1 MNRDWISR
9 HRLRIECVGV
19 ACFGNGQD
27 HDFLFVRRNVCGS
40 NFLFNTTFSTFF
52 TFTSHPHSILPSDE
66 GKGEG
71 LQVNFNQDAVL
82 DAMPHHVWIAP
93 STSQKIEYFNHRWY
107 EYTGL
112 DQHQCKDG
120 GASAIHPDD
129 LELLTSITL
138 KAQTFNH
145 SYSVDVRIR
154 GHNGAYRW
162 FRVRGA
168 PTYEDDH
175 ISAWVGT
182 NTDIDESHRMRDE
195 LEMTHA
201 RLARLQAITTKLA
214 MALTTADVTAVF
226 VHEVVPFLKAHSGML
241 ALLEDDGQR
250 LRTLE
255 QSGYRALGDQMI
267 EQRGHVVNLKDPW
280 PICTCFRQAK
290 PLLIESQVAFVR
302 AFPNLSEPLRQSGV
316 QSVANLPLI
325 SEARPI
331 GVMNLNFDQTTI
343 FTPERLEFMTTVANL
358 IAQALDRARLYDDQ
372 RDQAVMLEQRVQ
384 ERTRELESHKQELEA
399 FVYTVSHDLRVP
411 LHKLLLSSE
420 LLTDAIA
427 GKYSENATWLVEGIE
442 SGVHRMDQLIRD
454 LLHLSR
460 AGRSLENAV
469 RVNLGETI
477 DRVIG
482 ELEPTIQARGVL
494 VHRAESWPEV
504 TYPQTELYQIVLN
517 LLCNAVRFAGHASRP
532 EVRVAWVLEGVSIV
546 FSIEDNGAGIPETQ
560 RGRVFELFAKLDPSG
575 FGTGVGLAIVK
586 RIAERHGGGIE
597 VDESPL
603 GGARFRVRIPQQD
616 LTRIGSFAEA

>member
-1 MNRDWISR
+1 
-9 HRLRIECVGV
+9 
-19 ACFGNGQD
+19 
-27 HDFLFVRRNVCGS
+27 
-40 NFLFNTTFSTFF
+40 
-52 TFTSHPHSILPSDE
+52 
-66 GKGEG
+66 
-71 LQVNFNQDAVL
+71 LQFNFNQHAVL

-93 STSQKIEYFNHRWY
+93 STGQKIEYFNRHWY

-112 DQHQCKDG
+112 SYHDSCEHG
-120 GASAIHPDD
+120 VAAAIHPND

-168 PTYEDDH
+168 PSYKDNQ
-175 ISAWVGT
+175 IIAWVGT
-182 NTDIDESHRMRDE
+182 NTDIDESRRMRDD

-214 MALTTADVTAVF
+214 KALTIADVTTVF
-226 VHEVVPFLKAHSGML
+226 VREVMPFLQAHSGILSLIEPDGQHMRVLDQSGGFEAIAPVVQQIGLMVTLEERRPSCDSVRVAQPLLFESPL
-241 ALLEDDGQR
+241 ALE
-250 LRTLE
+250 
-255 QSGYRALGDQMI
+255 RAYPMM
-267 EQRGHVVNLKDPW
+267 RKY
-280 PICTCFRQAK
+280 
-290 PLLIESQVAFVR
+290 SQKTAI
-302 AFPNLSEPLRQSGV
+302 
-316 QSVANLPLI
+316 QSVAILPLI
-325 SEARPI
+325 SEAQPI
-331 GVMNLNFDQTTI
+331 GMMNLNFDQTTI
-343 FTPERLEFMTTVANL
+343 FTPERLEFMTTIATL
-358 IAQALDRARLYDDQ
+358 IAQALDRARRYDDQ
-372 RDQAVMLEQRVQ
+372 RDQAVMLEQRVR
-384 ERTRELESHKQELEA
+384 ERTQELESHKQELEA

-427 GKYSENATWLVEGIE
+427 GKYSENATLLVEGIE

-460 AGRSLENAV
+460 AGRSLESAV

-482 ELEPTIQARGVL
+482 ELEPMIQARGVL
-494 VHRAESWPEV
+494 VHRTESWPDV

-517 LLCNAVRFAGHASRP
+517 LLGNAARFAGQDSRP
-532 EVRVAWVLEGVSIV
+532 EVRVAWTLEDSNIVLSV
-546 FSIEDNGAGIPETQ
+546 EDNGAGIPETQ
-560 RGRVFELFAKLDPSG
+560 RSKVFELFAKFDPSDS
-575 FGTGVGLAIVK
+575 GTGVGLAIVK
-586 RIAERHGGGIE
+586 RIAERHGGAVE

-603 GGARFRVRIPQQD
+603 GGARFRIRIPQQN
-616 LTRIGSFAEA
+616 LTRIGSPAEA